1 MQLDW
6 LSKNKRKL
14 EEAAGLKTG
23 DGALRCGKCKS
34 RNTEYT
40 QKQTRSADEPMT
52 T

>member
-6 LSKNKRKL
+6 LTKNKKKIL
-14 EEAAGLKTG
+14 EAAGISATE
-23 DGALRCGKCKS
+23 GALQCGRCKS
-34 RNTEYT
+34 RNTEYS

>member
-6 LSKNKRKL
+6 MAKNKKKL
-14 EEAAGLKTG
+14 MESAGLTAKE
-23 DGALRCGKCKS
+23 GALQCGRCRS
-34 RNTEYT
+34 RNTEYY